1 MKNKERKK
9 AVPLVS
15 SFADN
20 CHVYLSSFAFS
31 RSLFNLFINFMN
43 LLFHNHT
50 SHLFWGLWI
59 NNVFGNPMGSQERG
73 SMGAPSFTFFRIK
86 SWACNAM
93 HPGLASF
100 ASDSRNFYVKMGL
113 VFNFL
118 RFFFFVKLIV
128 LTTH

>member
-1 MKNKERKK
+1 
-9 AVPLVS
+9 
-15 SFADN
+15 
-20 CHVYLSSFAFS
+20 
-31 RSLFNLFINFMN
+31 
-43 LLFHNHT
+43 
-50 SHLFWGLWI
+50 
-59 NNVFGNPMGSQERG
+59 MGSQERG

-118 RFFFFVKLIV
+118 RFFFCQANSIDNTLIINKRILTAREIAQKLP
-128 LTTH
+128 TTNR